1 VCENPIKYVAY
12 LRVSDRKQGAQGL
25 GIEAQQNSVARYA
38 EATNGVVI
46 STFTEVETAWRS
58 NIRNRPQLA
67 GAIAHAKR
75 AKATL
80 LIARLDRLARS
91 VIVTTQL
98 VDSGVELVAVDAPY
112 ANRFTLQILACVAE
126 AESRSISERTRAA
139 TQAAIAEG
147 RRFGASRETLAKA
160 TAASVAAR
168 RQRRL
173 SARSRRAP
181 NTEPI
186 NR

>member
-1 VCENPIKYVAY
+1 MKYVAY
-12 LRVSDRKQGAQGL
+12 LRVSDRKQGAEGL

-38 EATNGVVI
+38 EATNGAVI
-46 STFTEVETAWRS
+46 ATYTEVETAWRS
-58 NIRNRPQLA
+58 NIRNRAQLA
-67 GAIAHAKR
+67 AAIEHAKR

-98 VDSGVELVAVDAPY
+98 MDSGVNFVAVDAPY

-139 TQAAIAEG
+139 MQAAIAKG
-147 RRFGASRETLAKA
+147 RRFGATRETLAKA

-168 RQRRL
+168 RQRKAAASLRARRL
-173 SARSRRAP
+173 RAS
-181 NTEPI
+181 NSEPKST
-186 NR
+186 